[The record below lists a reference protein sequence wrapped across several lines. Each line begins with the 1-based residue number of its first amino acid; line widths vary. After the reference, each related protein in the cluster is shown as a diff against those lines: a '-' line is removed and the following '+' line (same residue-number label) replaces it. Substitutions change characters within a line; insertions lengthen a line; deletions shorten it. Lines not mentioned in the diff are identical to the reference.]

1 MLPLS
6 TLNTQLS
13 TGFDLAFRLVDT
25 LAMGLAAKR
34 SAVSK
39 NRGRPGAA
47 DDPLTTQS
55 ATSIG
60 KSANCCLPAVSEM
73 IQFFSAPP
81 FARSFLSNGDR
92 ARAGA
97 RMAERFTEKRTKD
110 NWRGYYDCAIPL
122 AARHAAGRSLGVRHL
137 GSSQQTADTD
147 CTNIIFR
154 ARRRNRLA
162 AWIHQ
167 EDKENST
174 GGQSFGSATKK
185 CLHQKQQEIRT
196 SIAEAVLKAS
206 LKSRACTRK
215 CTRPRSSA
223 LSR

>member
-25 LAMGLAAKR
+25 LAMGPAAKR

-73 IQFFSAPP
+73 IHSFSAPP
-81 FARSFLSNGDR
+81 FDCSFLSNGDW
-92 ARAGA
+92 ARVGA
-97 RMAERFTEKRTKD
+97 RMVARFTE
-110 NWRGYYDCAIPL
+110 
-122 AARHAAGRSLGVRHL
+122 
-137 GSSQQTADTD
+137 
-147 CTNIIFR
+147 
-154 ARRRNRLA
+154 
-162 AWIHQ
+162 
-167 EDKENST
+167 
-174 GGQSFGSATKK
+174 GGAKNYWD
-185 CLHQKQQEIRT
+185 
-196 SIAEAVLKAS
+196 
-206 LKSRACTRK
+206 
-215 CTRPRSSA
+215 
-223 LSR
+223 

>member
-81 FARSFLSNGDR
+81 FARSFLSDGDR
-92 ARAGA
+92 AGAGA

-122 AARHAAGRSLGVRHL
+122 AARHAAGRPFGVRYL
-137 GSSQQTADTD
+137 GSPQQAPDTD
-147 CTNIIFR
+147 RANTIFR
-154 ARRRNRLA
+154 ARRRNRPSARL
-162 AWIHQ
+162 HQ
-167 EDKENST
+167 ENQENPKR
-174 GGQSFGSATKK
+174 GQSLSSATQK
-185 CLHQKQQEIRT
+185 CLHQK
-196 SIAEAVLKAS
+196 
-206 LKSRACTRK
+206 
-215 CTRPRSSA
+215 
-223 LSR
+223 